1 MYWRKYRET
10 YNILASL
17 THDFDELLSPL
28 ILLSFGHNLYF
39 ICLQLLNSLK
49 YVKNIFVCFI
59 KTNNNIFRPMHSSWE
74 AVCFAFLF
82 TYLVGR
88 TCAVSLYVASINDES
103 KKPKA
108 VLFSVPAE
116 CYGVEVSLT

>member
-1 MYWRKYRET
+1 MYWRKSRET

-17 THDFDELLSPL
+17 THDFDEFLSPV

-49 YVKNIFVCFI
+49 
-59 KTNNNIFRPMHSSWE
+59 PMHSSWE
-74 AVCFAFLF
+74 ALCFAFLF

-88 TCAVSLYVASINDES
+88 TCAVSLYVASINDQS
-103 KKPKA
+103 KKPKG

-116 CYGVEVSLT
+116 CYGVEVNLSLVSKFNVYLSLN